1 MTKSIMQDKRE
12 CYISGFSTNL
22 ARHHIYGG
30 GRRQL
35 SDIWGCWV
43 WLRADWHNMA
53 DYGVHGKDGHE
64 LNMRLKRECQKR
76 FEELYGHDTFMAV
89 FKKNYLEDESC

>member
-43 WLRADWHNMA
+43 
-53 DYGVHGKDGHE
+53 HGKDGHE
-64 LNMRLKRECQKR
+64 LDMRLKRECQKR

>member
-43 WLRADWHNMA
+43 WLRYDWHNGA
-53 DYGVHGKDGHE
+53 SYGVHFNRD
-64 LNMRLKRECQKR
+64 LDIRLKQQCQKR
-76 FEELYGHDTFMAV
+76 FEKLYGHDKFMEV
-89 FKKNYLEDESC
+89 FGKSWI